1 MKSKA
6 FADGMVQMEVAL
18 QDKFEAGFG
27 NYLWKV
33 LEKVDEAHW
42 KACVERL
49 ARGMRKPRE
58 LTVGVFLETIS
69 EIKADLRRE
78 KGRWKV
84 APHPEKTPD
93 WKAIAKKI
101 EDDPEAPAAS
111 RDLARELSERTTDA
125 PKPKGGE
132 KYRAAKNG

>member
-6 FADGMVQMEVAL
+6 FADGMVQMEIAL

-27 NYLWKV
+27 NYLWKLV
-33 LEKVDEAHW
+33 EKLDEALW
-42 KACVERL
+42 KACVDRL
-49 ARGMRKPRE
+49 SRGVKKPRE
-58 LTVGVFLETIS
+58 LTAGVFLETIS

-84 APHPEKTPD
+84 APMPEKSPD
-93 WKAIAKKI
+93 WKSIAKKI

-111 RDLARELSERTTDA
+111 RDLARELSERKTPQPTV
-125 PKPKGGE
+125 KGGE
-132 KYRAAKNG
+132 KYRTTKNG